1 MAASRPVLVI
11 DDDDSIRELVQ
22 MALRDEGY
30 DVLTAQHGDAALS
43 LLGHEQ
49 PGLIL
54 LDMRMPVMDGWAFT
68 HAYRQL
74 QGPHAPIIVC
84 TAARDAMNSA
94 SQVHADGYL
103 AKPFEVEALRTCVAR
118 YAATGRGRRI

>member
-30 DVLTAQHGDAALS
+30 DVLTAQHGGAALS
-43 LLGHEQ
+43 LLGRED

-54 LDMRMPVMDGWAFT
+54 LDMRMPVMDGWEFIALLRSRASLAGIPVGVQTAEVDRTLPGGVSFV
-68 HAYRQL
+68 L
-74 QGPHAPIIVC
+74 GKPIDL
-84 TAARDAMNSA
+84 DALLTL
-94 SQVHADGYL
+94 VRHHCG
-103 AKPFEVEALRTCVAR
+103 
-118 YAATGRGRRI
+118 G